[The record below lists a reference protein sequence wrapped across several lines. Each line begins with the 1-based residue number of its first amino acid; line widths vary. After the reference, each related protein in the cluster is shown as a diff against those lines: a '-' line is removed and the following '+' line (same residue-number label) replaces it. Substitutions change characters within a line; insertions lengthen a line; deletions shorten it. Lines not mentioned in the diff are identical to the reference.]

1 MIKKLIFYQLKINT
15 FKMYSK
21 IKNDFKKSLFYKN
34 YKNID
39 TVYLIHKKIKNQYD
53 TSKVNFKKESIS
65 FVNKFLNVNM
75 HQINVEKYIKYL
87 SNKYDYNDLIK
98 ESYFK
103 IDIKKFIDELFF
115 QKYNYLEIF
124 DKKMKIENYLCYLE
138 KNYKILAKDDDN
150 QLSLIGENSI
160 NDIIDILKGKIIE
173 IDSNFSKYDLK
184 IQNYYTI
191 LLKIIL
197 NITKI

>member
-39 TVYLIHKKIKNQYD
+39 TVDLIHKKIKNQYD

-65 FVNKFLNVNM
+65 FVNKFLDVNM

-124 DKKMKIENYLCYLE
+124 DKKNEN
-138 KNYKILAKDDDN
+138 
-150 QLSLIGENSI
+150 
-160 NDIIDILKGKIIE
+160 
-173 IDSNFSKYDLK
+173 
-184 IQNYYTI
+184 
-191 LLKIIL
+191 
-197 NITKI
+197 